1 MLPLAA
7 IGTGLATIGG
17 ALLTGAGSV
26 VGSTV
31 GSLAGSLIKGTIGAG
46 ASAVGSVAGAL
57 NPFGGDDDNQKEN
70 TAERI
75 TPQSTET
82 ENRFTGMPGNA
93 PAVTRRGVPAGQSRS
108 LSLRPSDSRSA
119 TSQKINPAVAI
130 LASIRSTLSTI
141 STNVSSLLKFAEA
154 ENVRSEDQEGRRIE
168 NRLEDER
175 REDQEN
181 AQKKPGFISR
191 TISKVGEKGVGGL
204 IGLLIKGVAFF
215 FGISFL
221 KKYMDKNFP
230 TLMKPINEFLGQFGS
245 LFTNLKN
252 SITNLFEGDTE
263 QAMIDG
269 KAALKDGTGLI
280 NKAIKF
286 LSTSI
291 DKLLNLAGFESL
303 RLYEKGLSFFQDQ
316 VKPRYDA
323 FIKDIKSYFSNLQG
337 ETTMERIGETLED
350 VIVTVLASIRNF
362 VGKYLTFDNLSRIYQ
377 KSSLENEKRE
387 QLSQLPE
394 EAGTK
399 EGLQE
404 VFEEQLRSSKKD
416 GRDLS
421 GLDLDKLRDE
431 NYQKRE
437 GFQLALGK
445 NASAFDPRLDQLNE
459 EQLEILRKLEA
470 MEISNKK
477 YAIKKNF
484 TEGMLKLDNPEVGT
498 SVIQNML
505 KRELNPTPFDNN
517 NPELEK
523 ISSNQG
529 TNLIRKSTQ
538 LTSISTQNVYN
549 INTDSRDQKQIVTN
563 TVANVGSRGGTS
575 GPISVENTNLDPS
588 ARSFV

>member
-7 IGTGLATIGG
+7 IGTGLTTIGG

-141 STNVSSLLKFAEA
+141 STNVSSLLKFAES

-394 EAGTK
+394 EAGTD
-399 EGLQE
+399 EGLQKVLE
-404 VFEEQLRSSKKD
+404 DQIRSNRIAGEDSN
-416 GRDLS
+416 L
-421 GLDLDKLRDE
+421 GLDELRDE
-431 NYQKRE
+431 NFQKRGAFE
-437 GFQLALGK
+437 VLGK
-445 NASAFDPRLDQLNE
+445 NTSKFDPRLDQLNE
-459 EQLEILRKLEA
+459 EQLEILRKLELKQ
-470 MEISNKK
+470 ISDKRQ
-477 YAIKKNF
+477 AIKKKF
-484 TEGMLKLDNPEVGT
+484 IEGMLELDNPEA
-498 SVIQNML
+498 SPNEIQNML
-505 KRELNPTPFDNN
+505 QRELNPTPFNNN

-523 ISSNQG
+523 ISSNEG

>member
-7 IGTGLATIGG
+7 IGTGLTTIGG

-141 STNVSSLLKFAEA
+141 STNVSSLLKFAES

-394 EAGTK
+394 EAGTD
-399 EGLQE
+399 EGLQKVLE
-404 VFEEQLRSSKKD
+404 DQIRSNRIAGEDSN
-416 GRDLS
+416 L
-421 GLDLDKLRDE
+421 GLDELRDE
-431 NYQKRE
+431 NFQKRGAFE
-437 GFQLALGK
+437 VLGK
-445 NASAFDPRLDQLNE
+445 NTSKFDPRLDQLNE
-459 EQLEILRKLEA
+459 EQLEILRKLELKQ
-470 MEISNKK
+470 ISDKRQ
-477 YAIKKNF
+477 AIKKKF
-484 TEGMLKLDNPEVGT
+484 IEGMLELDNPEA
-498 SVIQNML
+498 SPNEIQNML
-505 KRELNPTPFDNN
+505 QRELNPTPFNNN

-523 ISSNQG
+523 ISSNEG

-549 INTDSRDQKQIVTN
+549 ITTDSRDQKQIVTN